1 VFDQLQANDLPFQP
15 NIAAAIGQIYA
26 GVTPQSAAQA
36 NLCTVE
42 EITHALA
49 LPAANSS
56 NRPANGMQS
65 TYSPPNSVTHP
76 TSWPGPYPSDSR

>member
-49 LPAANSS
+49 LPAAKLIEPTSEWDAVDLLAAEF
-56 NRPANGMQS
+56 RD
-65 TYSPPNSVTHP
+65 HP